1 MIFVKWRKRQ
11 HLGTHTILTWNFLKW
26 IPAPFLCCLHLAK
39 HLCRT
44 SLPNAINFEEQA
56 MAFGRA
62 DDDRKVC
69 LSFTEILT
77 GRQMGSH
84 FWTCAAFRGAR
95 YWFFNHKATKHPW
108 ITSDLCMSLR
118 VQSQSRKWPENSN
131 PVHPLLKTYSGLRQ
145 EILTRGNPYLKKQL
159 LKRPD
164 IILNR
169 SYTGHDC

>member
-1 MIFVKWRKRQ
+1 MPSQHLPNNTSQHSRRTFLKRQ
-11 HLGTHTILTWNFLKW
+11 LIPSQQR

-131 PVHPLLKTYSGLRQ
+131 PVHPLLRLMESKTGSYFDEDAVAFHLR
-145 EILTRGNPYLKKQL
+145 L
-159 LKRPD
+159 
-164 IILNR
+164 
-169 SYTGHDC
+169 